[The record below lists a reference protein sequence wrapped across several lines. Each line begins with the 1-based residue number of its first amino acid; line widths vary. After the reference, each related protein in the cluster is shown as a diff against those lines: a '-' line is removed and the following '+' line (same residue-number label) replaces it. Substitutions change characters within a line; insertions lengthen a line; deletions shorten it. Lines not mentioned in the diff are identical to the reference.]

1 MKGIVSGIQGII
13 DIFISIWDA
22 IKLCI
27 TFLINLVK
35 GLFQMLTILKT
46 TITNSMNFT
55 LTLPSWLIAFASAT
69 IAVSILYI
77 IVGRESGKSK

>member
-1 MKGIVSGIQGII
+1 MKGIINGIQGII